1 MAAFPSVLGLVLA
14 GLPGVFEHRG
24 DDVTLPGPAAADA
37 GRTVTTTNVSV
48 ASTATVDNAGRVSIP
63 RGEQR
68 LEVELP
74 PYGLPPAPGK
84 RSVPPWAR
92 RRGRR

>member
-14 GLPGVFEHRG
+14 GLPSVIEHRG
-24 DDVTLPGPAAADA
+24 DDVTLPASE
-37 GRTVTTTNVSV
+37 GRTVTTTNVPV
-48 ASTATVDNAGRVSIP
+48 ASTATYDNAGRVSIQMDEHTLRP
-63 RGEQR
+63 I
-68 LEVELP
+68 
-74 PYGLPPAPGK
+74 LPPAPGK